1 MALHITLIHNNESER
16 LSYIRPLLEKISK
29 VYSAKY
35 SEIYF
40 QTPRYISFINVLVRK
55 YYIVYSGRKW
65 RKSLNG
71 EKKEVFINSIIEAIT
86 DTFKIFSKNFRY
98 KQKNKLKIE
107 DMLSRKHHEALT
119 RFSSQAKANDVL
131 ICFESDV
138 IIPSIDYFLE
148 ALNYLFENISG
159 KDFYLLAFP
168 FSENDIC
175 LNESEWKKSERT
187 NFSIIRENSPVAIH
201 FPRLISNTACAYAI
215 NYEMARRLADHSK
228 NKFRRIFLP
237 ADFHQNLVFL
247 TLRKSR
253 LDAGGGETIIFMPPP
268 VLNGSLK
275 SYYKSDLSEIEK

>member
-98 KQKNKLKIE
+98 TQKNKLKIE
-107 DMLSRKHHEALT
+107 DMLSRKHHEALM
-119 RFSSQAKANDVL
+119 RFSNQAKANDVL

-148 ALNYLFENISG
+148 ALNYLFENACD

-175 LNESEWKKSERT
+175 LNESEWKKSEKN
-187 NFSIIRENSPVAIH
+187 NFSVIRENNPVAIH
-201 FPRLISNTACAYAI
+201 FPRLISNTACAYAM
-215 NYEMARRLADHSK
+215 NYEMARRLADNSK

-247 TLRKSR
+247 TLRKRR
-253 LDAGGGETIIFMPPP
+253 LDRNGKTIIFMPPP

-275 SYYKSDLSEIEK
+275 SYYKSDLSEIER